1 MIESKNA
8 HHKMGT
14 LVKSCRVLERMNRRG
29 DSRGSDAAYYRI
41 LGNYFERICTAG
53 EQGEPIAL
61 HTIFM
66 PAEILYA
73 MDITPMHAETSTW
86 MNAVFS
92 GDAGALLEKA
102 SEMNLATEVCSAHR
116 GLAGAC
122 GLNVLPHPDVV
133 LWSAL
138 VCDSC
143 GKSGELVM
151 KLCGSPGFFMDYP
164 YQDSEDEKKY
174 LAGEMT
180 KMIAFLEETTG
191 KRMNWD
197 KLSQIVA
204 RADYQIQL
212 ARQIFQLRKA
222 VPSPFPPQRFLEI
235 MMPGYLLPG
244 HPEAIEYMEMLRD
257 ELTLMVEQGRG
268 AMPQERFRLMTL
280 FFPPLYMIGSL
291 GRTAQKYGAVSVVE
305 PFFNLW
311 GEGRLDPQK
320 PLESLVKKHYMLPEM
335 ISYGTLKQRTLDDIV
350 RCAHDFNI
358 DGAVFYAHVGCRQAA
373 GILKHFKDALT
384 DAGFPF
390 LVIDLDIMDASVAPE
405 AEITEKLVQ
414 FFELL
419 EER

>member
-1 MIESKNA
+1 MIESKSA

-29 DSRGSDAAYYRI
+29 DSRRSDAFYYRI
-41 LGNYFERICTAG
+41 LGNYYERICQASEHG
-53 EQGEPIAL
+53 DPLAL

-92 GDAGALLEKA
+92 GNAGAVLEKA
-102 SEMNLATEVCSAHR
+102 SEMRLATEICSAHR
-116 GLAGAC
+116 GLAGSYA
-122 GLNVLPHPDVV
+122 LNVMPRPDVV

-143 GKSGELVM
+143 GKSGELIM
-151 KLCGSPGFFMDYP
+151 QLTGSPGFFMDYP
-164 YQDSEDEKKY
+164 FEDSEDEKKY
-174 LAGEMT
+174 LTVEMN

-191 KRMNWD
+191 RRMNWD
-197 KLSQIVA
+197 KLSEIVA

-212 ARQIFQLRKA
+212 VREIFELRKA
-222 VPSPFPPQRFLEI
+222 IPSPFPPQRFLEI

-257 ELTLMVEQGRG
+257 EMREMVEQGKG
-268 AMPQERFRLMTL
+268 VITEERFRLMTL
-280 FFPPLYMIGSL
+280 YFPPLYMIGHL
-291 GRTAQKYGAVSVVE
+291 GRVAEEYGAVSVVE

-320 PLESLVKKHYMLPEM
+320 PIESLVQKNFMLPEM
-335 ISYGTLKQRTLDDIV
+335 ISYGTFKQRTLDDIV
-350 RCAHDFNI
+350 QCARDFKI

-373 GILKHFKDALT
+373 GSLKHFKDALT
-384 DAGFPF
+384 DAGYPF
-390 LVIDLDIMDASVAPE
+390 LVLDFDMMDATVASE
-405 AEITEKLVQ
+405 AEVTEKLVQ